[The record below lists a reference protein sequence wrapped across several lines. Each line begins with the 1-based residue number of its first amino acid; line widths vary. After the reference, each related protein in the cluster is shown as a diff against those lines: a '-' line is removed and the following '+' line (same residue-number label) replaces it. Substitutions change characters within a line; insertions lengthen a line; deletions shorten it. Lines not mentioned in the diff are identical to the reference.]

1 MLSLFCLGD
10 GFMDGASVLDSL
22 TWANVLDNWG
32 MALVGNVV
40 GGGLL
45 VGGVYAWLNQGTS
58 KGARLYRD

>member
-1 MLSLFCLGD
+1 
-10 GFMDGASVLDSL
+10 
-22 TWANVLDNWG
+22 